1 MKNKQRIFRWV
12 KIAIAIYAILGI
24 ALYYLQEKLLFHPV
38 AIHADSSY
46 HFSQPFTEAN
56 ILLDKETRFNIV
68 QFPPADTPAKGIVL
82 YFHGNRENVNR
93 YAGFAKKFTGKGYE
107 VWMPDYPGFGK
118 STGKLTE
125 AILYE
130 EALHTYKLARVR
142 YQPEQIIL
150 YGKSMGTGIA
160 AELASIRDCKQLILE
175 TPYYSLSSVT
185 RLLCWMYP
193 VNQLLHFK
201 MRTNEYL
208 LNVTAPITIFHGT
221 SDGVIPYFNAKRL
234 QAVLKPADQF
244 ITIKGGSHTD
254 LNRFPLMQQK
264 LDSLLQQ

>member
-46 HFSQPFTEAN
+46 HFLQPFTEAN

-130 EALHTYKLARVR
+130 EALHTYKLARVK

-201 MRTNEYL
+201 MPTNEYL
-208 LNVTAPITIFHGT
+208 PNVTAPITIFHGT

-234 QAVLKPADQF
+234 QAVLKPGDHF
-244 ITIKGGSHTD
+244 ITIEGGSHTD
-254 LNRFPLMQQK
+254 LNRFPLTQQK